1 MIHDYTVS
9 LIIPCKNE
17 AETLKTFLPSLPPF
31 IDQVVVVDNNSSDDT
46 YEVAKSLGADVVKEP
61 RKDSRGIGYGYAH
74 MSGMKKAKGDYIVTM
89 DGDGTYPMG
98 AIWGLIRFMISNEL
112 DFVTCSRFPLLN
124 KEAISR
130 LRQVGVWALNTEV
143 QLLYGYPMKDILS
156 GMWAMN
162 QKTVD
167 KLELKEGGWDLSPEV
182 KLDALIRQDV
192 SFAQYHID
200 HHPRDNG
207 ASHQKLFETGFNHLK
222 YIFKRRMTVDNPI
235 KLMLNQGNFK
245 QKAMKL

>member
-1 MIHDYTVS
+1 MIQDKTITLVV
-9 LIIPCKNE
+9 PCKNE
-17 AETLKTFLPSLPPF
+17 AETLKTFLPKLPDF
-31 IDQVVVVDNNSSDDT
+31 IDQVLIVDNNSSDDT
-46 YEVAKSLGADVVKEP
+46 YEVAKSLGADAVKEP
-61 RKDSRGIGYGYAH
+61 GKDERGIGYGFAH
-74 MSGMKKAKGDYIVTM
+74 RTGMSKAKGDYIVTM

-98 AIWGLIRFMISNEL
+98 AIWGLIRFMISNDI

-130 LRQVGVWALNTEV
+130 LRQLGVWVLNTEV

-162 QKTVD
+162 RKTVE
-167 KLELKEGGWDLSPEV
+167 KLQLKEGGWDLSPEI
-182 KLDALIRQDV
+182 KLEAFIRQEI

-207 ASHQKLFETGFNHLK
+207 ASKQKLFTTGFNHLK
-222 YIFKRRMTVDNPI
+222 YIFIRRLTRDNPI
-235 KLMLNQGNFK
+235 KLMLDRGKYQFK
-245 QKAMKL
+245 AKKL